1 MVSEGKEGPE
11 LCGRFLFWKSCA
23 EKIQQNVTVKR
34 ENQILS
40 VKKKK
45 INQPASSEEERR
57 PEWEEESQPVGQAG
71 GGLPLGKAISLS
83 TLQRKTGCRR
93 AGGALTELTPV
104 PPAPVLPQTPPVKQ
118 PRPAGHACPQPCGA
132 SYRSFRMKGEG

>member
-45 INQPASSEEERR
+45 KSISQLAQKRR
-57 PEWEEESQPVGQAG
+57 GGQNG
-71 GGLPLGKAISLS
+71 RKSCSLS
-83 TLQRKTGCRR
+83 VRQV
-93 AGGALTELTPV
+93 AGFRWA
-104 PPAPVLPQTPPVKQ
+104 
-118 PRPAGHACPQPCGA
+118 RPFP
-132 SYRSFRMKGEG
+132 

>member
-11 LCGRFLFWKSCA
+11 LCGSFLFWKSCA

-34 ENQILS
+34 ENQNLS
-40 VKKKK
+40 VKKK

-93 AGGALTELTPV
+93 ADPSGNPRENPAPCLFYFLY
-104 PPAPVLPQTPPVKQ
+104 PPAWPGSRPLP
-118 PRPAGHACPQPCGA
+118 
-132 SYRSFRMKGEG
+132 